1 MYTLKLT
8 KDSPYIRSFFIY
20 NYIKD
25 NIGAMDIP
33 KGDRLI
39 KFDYAEDGIIISFK
53 SKKVFDIITKC
64 YENDISKLIAEDPD
78 FDNPVIID
86 NYNECVNIII
96 YNKCK
101 NDFARLSDLTGMTD
115 LDSITDTVL
124 DLLRNRDFSFDWM
137 LSTKGKF
144 KSNEFLYIKDCYEE
158 NYSFAPC

>member
-25 NIGAMDIP
+25 NVGAMELP
-33 KGDRLI
+33 KEDRLI
-39 KFDYAEDGIIISFK
+39 KFNYADDGIVISFK

-78 FDNPVIID
+78 FDNPVIIN
-86 NYNECVNIII
+86 NYNECVNIIM

-101 NDFARLSDLTGMTD
+101 NDFARLSELTGMTD
-115 LDSITDTVL
+115 LDSIVDTVI
-124 DLLRNRDFSFDWM
+124 DLLKKRDVNFDRM
-137 LSTKGKF
+137 LSAKGKF
-144 KSNEFLYIKDCYEE
+144 KSDEFLYIKDCYEE